1 MNRVYRQVCPTR
13 NVTGNE
19 FDKGIIDINFSI
31 GGKSVWI
38 PSRSYFRIGM
48 ELTKPDGTPVA
59 KADDVAFA
67 NMAPGNLFDNVYF
80 LAGGQTVSSIVNY
93 APQAHACSYR
103 LSKSGAWLNSVGK
116 DAYGISS
123 DYEYRRMKTSVAD
136 YDDNVLVPV
145 PQDISQQNKVFFMY
159 KPPVGIMEHS
169 KPMGSGDY
177 RFQFN
182 PNSNYKTACVESP
195 SGATTADYS
204 FNVTSME
211 LYICTELMDVSP
223 TGTEVLHLMEH
234 QVQSKPL
241 SGAGD
246 KNFDFTIPPSTKAI
260 SIFVQSGA
268 AGTST
273 MCPPSLLGCK
283 TAGFDDVAGGYD
295 AQNSIRSLQLTYA
308 NMTKPPTRWSSEFN
322 ADVKKLQQR
331 YLDTQIESSQA
342 FSSGGCETLQ
352 QWLDGGVLLH
362 FSWTR
367 DANDRSTQLQVQ
379 ADFAQHEPNSNL
391 FVVSHYTKS
400 VQMQV
405 ENGYISS
412 VSSLTI

>member
-1 MNRVYRQVCPTR
+1 MQRQYRQITAKR
-13 NVTGNE
+13 NISGDD
-19 FDKGIIDINFSI
+19 FDKGVIDFDMSI

-38 PSRSYFRIGM
+38 PSRSYFRVGV
-48 ELTKPDGTPVA
+48 ELTKPDGTPVT

-67 NMAPGNLFDNVYF
+67 NFCPGNLFDNVYF

-116 DAYGISS
+116 DAYGIPP
-123 DYEYRRMKTSVAD
+123 DFEYRQMQASVAD
-136 YDDNVLVPV
+136 NADNALVPV
-145 PQDISQQNKVFFMY
+145 PQDVSQQNKVFFMY

-234 QVQSKPL
+234 QVQSKPIG
-241 SGAGD
+241 GAGD

-268 AGTST
+268 AGTNT

-283 TAGFDDVAGGYD
+283 TAGVGAVAGGYD
-295 AQNSIRSLQLTYA
+295 AHNSIKSLQLTYA
-308 NMTKPPTRWSSEFN
+308 NITKPPTRWSSEFT
-322 ADVKKLQQR
+322 ADVQKLQQR
-331 YLDTQIESSQA
+331 YLDT
-342 FSSGGCETLQ
+342 
-352 QWLDGGVLLH
+352 
-362 FSWTR
+362 
-367 DANDRSTQLQVQ
+367 
-379 ADFAQHEPNSNL
+379 
-391 FVVSHYTKS
+391 
-400 VQMQV
+400 
-405 ENGYISS
+405 
-412 VSSLTI
+412 

>member
-1 MNRVYRQVCPTR
+1 
-13 NVTGNE
+13 
-19 FDKGIIDINFSI
+19 
-31 GGKSVWI
+31 
-38 PSRSYFRIGM
+38 M
-48 ELTKPDGTPVA
+48 ELTKSDGTPVT

-342 FSSGGCETLQ
+342 FSSGGCESLQ

-367 DANDRSTQLQVQ
+367 DSNDRSTQLQVQ
-379 ADFAQHEPNSNL
+379 ADFSQHEPNSNL

>member
-1 MNRVYRQVCPTR
+1 MQRQYRQVCPTR
-13 NVTGNE
+13 NVTGSE
-19 FDKGIIDINFSI
+19 FDKGIIDVNFSI
-31 GGKSVWI
+31 GGKTVWV

-48 ELTKPDGTPVA
+48 ELTKADGTPVT

-116 DAYGISS
+116 DAYGISP
-123 DYEYRRMKTSVAD
+123 DFEYRQMQASVGVDAD
-136 YDDNVLVPV
+136 SVLVPV
-145 PQDISQQNKVFFMY
+145 SQDISQQNKVFFMY

-195 SGATTADYS
+195 SGAGAGDYS

-234 QVQSKPL
+234 QVQSKPMG
-241 SGAGD
+241 GAGD

-268 AGTST
+268 AGTNT
-273 MCPPSLLGCK
+273 MCPPSLLGCR
-283 TAGFDDVAGGYD
+283 TAGVGAVVGGYG
-295 AQNSIRSLQLTYA
+295 AERSIRSIQLTYA
-308 NMTKPPTRWSSEFN
+308 NMTKPPTRWSSEFT

-352 QWLDGGVLLH
+352 QWLEGGVLLH
-362 FSWTR
+362 YSWGR
-367 DANDRSTQLQVQ
+367 DANDRSTQLQIQ
-379 ADFAQHEPNSNL
+379 ADYSQYEPNSNL
-391 FVVSHYTKS
+391 FVISHYTRS
-400 VQMQV
+400 CEIDVNQGFISQV
-405 ENGYISS
+405 R
-412 VSSLTI
+412 SLTI